1 MKTEFADVSET
12 RKTVTIEIPRERVD
26 AEIDRIARTYA
37 KDAQLP
43 GFRKGKVPAS
53 VIKKRFREQILHD
66 VTHTLIPSAMQD
78 ALAEHGIEPI
88 DSPNVE
94 QISMLDGQPL
104 VFTAAVD
111 TLPAFDIGD
120 LAAITARRARETVT
134 DAAIDAALGQLR
146 ERAARYEPVEGRP
159 AADGDTVVMDLERRG
174 EGEPDLHEGV
184 SVQIGGPGNP
194 PGFDPQ
200 ITGMQ
205 AGEDK
210 TFDVTFP
217 ADYPVP
223 EMAGTSATYRTAV
236 KEIRRRVLPE
246 LDDEFVRDLNLDGV
260 DSLAALRDRV
270 RQDLEAQAAAAS
282 ERQVR
287 DEVLRQ
293 LAARVTFEVPESLV
307 EAELDRRLQELV
319 QQMMAQQVDPR
330 QAGIDW
336 GQFRESQREAARQA
350 VKSAL
355 ALDEVARREGLQV
368 SAADV
373 DKEIERFAER
383 AERTPDAIRAQLEKE
398 GRIPSL
404 QAGLRREKAVELAVA
419 RATITDS

>member
-1 MKTEFADVSET
+1 MKAEFVDVSDT
-12 RKTVTIEIPRERVD
+12 RKTVTIEIPRAQVD

-37 KDAQLP
+37 RDAQLP

-53 VIKKRFREQILHD
+53 VIKKRFRDQILHD
-66 VTHTLIPSAMQD
+66 VTHTLIPSAMQS

-94 QISMLDGQPL
+94 KISMPEGEPL
-104 VFTAAVD
+104 TFTAAVE
-111 TLPAFDIGD
+111 TLPPFDPGD
-120 LAAITARRARETVT
+120 LGTITARRSREAVT
-134 DAAIDAALGQLR
+134 DEAVDQALAQLR
-146 ERAARYEPVEGRP
+146 ERAARFEPVEGRP
-159 AADGDTVVMDLERRG
+159 AAEGDTVTMDLERRG
-174 EGEPDLHEGV
+174 DGEPETHEGV

-194 PGFDPQ
+194 PGFDEQ
-200 ITGMQ
+200 ITGMHP
-205 AGEDK
+205 GEEK

-217 ADYPVP
+217 ADYAVP
-223 EMAGTSATYRTAV
+223 EMAGTSTTYRAAL

-260 DSLAALRDRV
+260 DSLAALRDRA
-270 RQDLEAQAAAAS
+270 RQDLEAQATAAS

-293 LAARVTFEVPESLV
+293 LAGRVSFEVPESLV
-307 EAELDRRLQELV
+307 DAELDRRLQELV

-336 GQFRESQREAARQA
+336 GQFRESQRDAARQA
-350 VKSAL
+350 VKTAL
-355 ALDEVARREGLQV
+355 ALDEVARREDLQV

-383 AERTPDAIRAQLEKE
+383 ARRTPDAIRAQLEKE

-404 QAGLRREKAVELAVA
+404 QAGLRREKAVELVVA